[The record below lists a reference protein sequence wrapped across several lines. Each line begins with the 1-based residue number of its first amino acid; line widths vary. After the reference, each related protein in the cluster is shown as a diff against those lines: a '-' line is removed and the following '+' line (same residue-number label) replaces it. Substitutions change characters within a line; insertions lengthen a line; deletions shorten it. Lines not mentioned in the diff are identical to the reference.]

1 MTQPSQ
7 TVGNYEFLGIV
18 DKPKAGVAYK
28 VRNLATGEFE
38 VLRALPGASYGD
50 PETLERFL
58 REIKIHTRLSHPNI
72 VAFHDAL
79 EVDGQLVMTAEF
91 VEGTTLAELCRQGP
105 LPSVEAIRAICDVLS
120 GLEEA
125 HALGIVHRS
134 ITAEHVMV
142 AQDGQVKLGGFGLA
156 KPASD
161 MNLTQAGA
169 VLGDPRYIS
178 PEQVMGIG
186 VLDGRADLYSV
197 GVLLF
202 QTLTGRVPF
211 DDPNDFDIMVAQVS
225 RQPERPSALNPGI
238 SPELDRIV
246 LTALAK
252 KPEER
257 FASAREFRA
266 ALAALK
272 GPVRVPAQPAA
283 PVEAMPE
290 AARSA
295 ISGGG
300 GRRRYSEGSV
310 RVRPGLR
317 GDRVDCRIFH
327 GDALKMKPIQ
337 IGDVVGDYRVIAIAG
352 SGGMGAVYKIEHV
365 ITRRIEAM
373 KLLPPGSS
381 SDPEQVH
388 RFEREIQ
395 VQARLHHPNIV
406 GLYNAV
412 RDGESIAL
420 VMEYVEGESLQRMVE
435 AGPLPVATAV
445 DFASQVL
452 SALAL
457 RT

>member
-7 TVGNYEFLGIV
+7 TVGNYEYLGIV

-91 VEGTTLAELCRQGP
+91 VEGTTLAELCRRGP
-105 LPSVEAIRAICDVLS
+105 LASAEAIRVICDMLL

-142 AQDGQVKLGGFGLA
+142 AQDGEVKLGGFGLA

-186 VLDGRADLYSV
+186 VLDDRADLYSV

-211 DDPNDFDIMVAQVS
+211 DDPNDFDIMLAQVG
-225 RQPERPSALNPGI
+225 RQPERPSAWNPGI
-238 SPELDRIV
+238 APELDRIV

-257 FASAREFRA
+257 FASAREFRT

-272 GPVRVPAQPAA
+272 GPVRVPSQPA
-283 PVEAMPE
+283 PVEEIPE
-290 AARSA
+290 AAPPRFLVETA
-295 ISGGG
+295 GGG
-300 GRRRYSEGSV
+300 IPRTAYAFGLACVVIGS
-310 RVRPGLR
+310 
-317 GDRVDCRIFH
+317 
-327 GDALKMKPIQ
+327 
-337 IGDVVGDYRVIAIAG
+337 
-352 SGGMGAVYKIEHV
+352 
-365 ITRRIEAM
+365 
-373 KLLPPGSS
+373 
-381 SDPEQVH
+381 
-388 RFEREIQ
+388 
-395 VQARLHHPNIV
+395 IV
-406 GLYNAV
+406 AFL
-412 RDGESIAL
+412 
-420 VMEYVEGESLQRMVE
+420 M
-435 AGPLPVATAV
+435 ATH
-445 DFASQVL
+445 
-452 SALAL
+452 
-457 RT
+457 

>member
-58 REIKIHTRLSHPNI
+58 REIKVHTRLSHPNI

-105 LPSVEAIRAICDVLS
+105 LLSVEAIRAICDVLS

-125 HALGIVHRS
+125 HDLGIVHRS

-142 AQDGQVKLGGFGLA
+142 AEDGQVKLGGFGLA

-186 VLDGRADLYSV
+186 VLDGRADVYSV

-211 DDPNDFDIMVAQVS
+211 DDPNDFDIMMAQVT

-266 ALAALK
+266 ALAAQT
-272 GPVRVPAQPAA
+272 GPVRVAKQPAA
-283 PVEAMPE
+283 PAEAISEAAVPQFLVEA
-290 AARSA
+290 
-295 ISGGG
+295 GGG
-300 GRRRYSEGSV
+300 GVPRAAYAFGLACVVIGSIV
-310 RVRPGLR
+310 A
-317 GDRVDCRIFH
+317 FF
-327 GDALKMKPIQ
+327 M
-337 IGDVVGDYRVIAIAG
+337 
-352 SGGMGAVYKIEHV
+352 
-365 ITRRIEAM
+365 AM
-373 KLLPPGSS
+373 
-381 SDPEQVH
+381 H
-388 RFEREIQ
+388 
-395 VQARLHHPNIV
+395 
-406 GLYNAV
+406 
-412 RDGESIAL
+412 
-420 VMEYVEGESLQRMVE
+420 
-435 AGPLPVATAV
+435 
-445 DFASQVL
+445 
-452 SALAL
+452 
-457 RT
+457 